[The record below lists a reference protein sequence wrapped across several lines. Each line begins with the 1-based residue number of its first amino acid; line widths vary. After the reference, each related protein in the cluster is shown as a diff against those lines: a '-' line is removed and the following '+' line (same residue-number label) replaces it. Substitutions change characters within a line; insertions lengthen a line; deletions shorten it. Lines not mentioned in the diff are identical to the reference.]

1 MNKCQVCEK
10 HKTKEN
16 LPGGVI
22 FENEWIFVAHFPL
35 LESEP
40 AHRGHLILEIKRHI
54 AQMSELNEPEA
65 LEVGKWTRLISI
77 ALQTTVA
84 APHVY
89 MLRIGDVTPHLHF
102 HFVPRYADAPKES
115 WGPLHHKWER
125 GPKASSRDMIEI
137 SQNLRELLRT
147 LLR

>member
-10 HKTKEN
+10 HKTKDN

-35 LESEP
+35 LENEP

-54 AQMSELNEPEA
+54 TQMSELNEPEA
-65 LEVGKWTRLISI
+65 LEIGKWTRLISI
-77 ALQTTVA
+77 ALETTVA
-84 APHVY
+84 ALHVY

-115 WGPLHHKWER
+115 WGPLHYKWER

-137 SQNLRELLRT
+137 SQNLRELLST